1 MVLELQGNMELVQS
15 SVNGR
20 FYATSKR
27 CFVTSTF
34 TEEVANA
41 FIGNSLEGEIVRSE
55 CDPYTFRIPST
66 GEIVTLCHTYEFK
79 PVEEKAKKGENRA
92 SVTMSV

>member
-1 MVLELQGNMELVQS
+1 MVKVINAHKRTKDGKPFMVLELQGNMELVQS

-27 CFVTSTF
+27 CFITSTF

-41 FIGNSLEGEIVRSE
+41 FIGNSIEGEIVRSE
-55 CDPYTFRIPST
+55 CDPYTPISRFFWSIYIVINIIQLIP
-66 GEIVTLCHTYEFK
+66 
-79 PVEEKAKKGENRA
+79 
-92 SVTMSV
+92 